1 LDTIKTM
8 PVDDLVEDLRVNMRL
23 SQEILDILREENK
36 ALRGMATQ
44 ELFRLS
50 KQKAALLAKV
60 NYLDDSLR
68 DSIDKL
74 RNDDAAPT
82 NRDTP
87 LYLSRLSADL
97 PEEQASIVK
106 QYCRGIKRLR
116 LEIQSQN
123 LINRRFTHD
132 TLACLNEAISLISQP
147 EPKWGSYGGIEHGGR
162 RSISLPS
169 LISKEV

>member
-1 LDTIKTM
+1 MDTVNATL
-8 PVDDLVEDLRVNMRL
+8 VEDLVEDLRVNMKL
-23 SQEILDILREENK
+23 SQEILDILRGENK

-50 KQKAALLAKV
+50 KQKSGLLAKV

-68 DSIDKL
+68 AAINQL
-74 RNDDAAPT
+74 QNGDAEL
-82 NRDTP
+82 NRGTP
-87 LYLSRLSADL
+87 LPLSRLSAGL
-97 PEEQASIVK
+97 PAEQAGIVK
-106 QYCRGIKRLR
+106 QYCRGIKQLR

-123 LINRRFTHD
+123 LINRHFTHD

-147 EPKWGSYGGIEHGGR
+147 EPRWGSYGSIGR
-162 RSISLPS
+162 GRGRSISAPS